1 MLGSD
6 YLVAD
11 EQWPI
16 RGILGQRVMT
26 TFAAQLRFGIGFA
39 HTVLVKQPESDL
51 VPLCQSLLYW
61 VQTTQCREELKMMVF
76 DREPVITPC
85 GSLTREQFDTF
96 LKTRMD
102 ILVVENPSTGDDS
115 RV

>member
-16 RGILGQRVMT
+16 RGILGQRDMT

-39 HTVLVKQPESDL
+39 HTVLVKQP
-51 VPLCQSLLYW
+51 
-61 VQTTQCREELKMMVF
+61 
-76 DREPVITPC
+76 
-85 GSLTREQFDTF
+85 
-96 LKTRMD
+96 
-102 ILVVENPSTGDDS
+102 
-115 RV
+115 